1 MTVVKQTRH
10 IFDTCDVLQLRLV
23 CGYRDETERRC
34 DGEVL
39 YQFGARKIQRDQRD
53 WRCPK
58 CGESWR
64 QEFPSNMPPEM
75 REVSPQETASLAL
88 LNALETLVGPAS
100 GPFKI
105 RFEISGDDEDKTG

>member
-23 CGYRDETERRC
+23 CGYRDEAERRC

-39 YQFGARKIQRDQRD
+39 YQFGARKNQRD

-64 QEFPSNMPPEM
+64 QEFPPNMPPEM
-75 REVSPQETASLAL
+75 RRVSPQEAASFAL
-88 LNALETLVGPAS
+88 LDALETLAEPAC

-105 RFEISGDDEDKTG
+105 RFEISGDSEEKTG